1 MVVLL
6 YDEIYRYE
14 QFGPAKKRKRNRYIP
29 PNFFLQ
35 ILAELESL
43 IYFYIFFLFKIANF
57 QFIQMLGILK

>member
-35 ILAELESL
+35 ILAELDSL
-43 IYFYIFFLFKIANF
+43 IYFYIFFRLKSPIFNLFKC
-57 QFIQMLGILK
+57 